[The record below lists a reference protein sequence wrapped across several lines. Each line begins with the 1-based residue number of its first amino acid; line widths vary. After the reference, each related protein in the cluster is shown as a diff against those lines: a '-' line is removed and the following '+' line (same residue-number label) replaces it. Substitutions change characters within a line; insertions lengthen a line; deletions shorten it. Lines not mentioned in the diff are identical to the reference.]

1 MRKFILGL
9 IIVGALAP
17 SVRAEPVYAVRPL
30 DGYVCMK
37 LNVTEAEVLNPH
49 GTGIFI
55 LVAPRPDSAHGTAA
69 ASVVLVREPKHL
81 VDGYLEVL
89 QLTGQPGW
97 IAADKVRPFE
107 KTLRCVPS
115 VLSNGRI
122 GIG

>member
-9 IIVGALAP
+9 IIAGALA
-17 SVRAEPVYAVRPL
+17 SAARAEPVYAVRPL

-37 LNVTEAEVLNPH
+37 LNVTEAEVLNPR

-55 LVAPRPDSAHGTAA
+55 LVAPRPDAAHGTAA
-69 ASVVLVREPKHL
+69 ASVVLVREPKHF
-81 VDGYLEVL
+81 VDGYLEVM

-97 IAADKVRPFE
+97 IAADKVKPVD
-107 KTLRCVPS
+107 KITRCVPS

-122 GIG
+122 GFG

>member
-1 MRKFILGL
+1 VVF
-9 IIVGALAP
+9 
-17 SVRAEPVYAVRPL
+17 VRDPPNR
-30 DGYVCMK
+30 
-37 LNVTEAEVLNPH
+37 
-49 GTGIFI
+49 
-55 LVAPRPDSAHGTAA
+55 
-69 ASVVLVREPKHL
+69 

-97 IAADKVRPFE
+97 IATDKVKPFE

>member
-1 MRKFILGL
+1 MKNFITGL
-9 IIVGALAP
+9 IVAGALA
-17 SVRAEPVYAVRPL
+17 STVRAEPVYAVRPI

-37 LNVTEAEVLNPH
+37 LNVTEAETLNPR

-55 LVAPRPDSAHGTAA
+55 LAAPRPEAAHATTAPG
-69 ASVVLVREPKHL
+69 VVFVRDPEHR

-115 VLSNGRI
+115 MLSNGRI

>member
-1 MRKFILGL
+1 MRKFILYL
-9 IIVGALAP
+9 IAANALAP
-17 SVRAEPVYAVRPL
+17 VVRAEPVYAVRPI

-55 LVAPRPDSAHGTAA
+55 LVAPRADATRGTTAPG
-69 ASVVLVREPKHL
+69 VVFVREPQHL

-97 IAADKVRPFE
+97 IAADKLKPFE